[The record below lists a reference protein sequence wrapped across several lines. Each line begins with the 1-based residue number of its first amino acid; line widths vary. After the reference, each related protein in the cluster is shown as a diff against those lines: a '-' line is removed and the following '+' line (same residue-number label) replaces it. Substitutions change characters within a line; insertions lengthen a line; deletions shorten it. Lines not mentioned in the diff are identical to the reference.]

1 MNMAKK
7 KLQAP
12 LATSCA
18 CFFLCGL
25 GHNELMK

>member
-1 MNMAKK
+1 MNMAK

-25 GHNELMK
+25 EHNELMK